1 MNKILKVG
9 IESLVVGI
17 MTVLVGS
24 LVGFL
29 VGMVMKTELPPV
41 CKDWNKNFVME
52 ISLFLTGVFIHLF
65 CEFTG
70 VNAWYCVNGAA
81 CN

>member
-1 MNKILKVG
+1 MNKILKIG
-9 IESLVVGI
+9 IEALVVGI
-17 MTVLVGS
+17 MTVIAGS

-29 VGMVMKTELPPV
+29 IGMVMKTELPPV